1 MIDISE
7 ALISIEQNTV
17 DFGVEQIPLAQS
29 LNRILKEDWTADR
42 DLPPYDRVTM
52 DGIGIQYKQ
61 FEKGQRH
68 FSIQGVAAAGMPQQI
83 PEKETHCLEVMTG
96 SVLPNNCDTVIRY
109 EDVKIEDGIAEIV
122 VDHLKINQNIHFK
135 GEDRKAGSIVVEKAT
150 RISPAEIGVGASIG
164 KAMVQVARLPSIM
177 VISTGDELVKIDET
191 PLPHQIRRSNI
202 YRLITPCNRSILLLK
217 AIT

>member
-83 PEKETHCLEVMTG
+83 LEKETHCLEVMTG